1 MKEELIE
8 YLESFIS
15 PKRIK
20 LINNNLLN
28 RTRYITI
35 VLEDVYQ
42 LHNASAILRTC
53 DCLGIQDAHIIENHN
68 QYQLNSEITLGAEQ
82 WLSIYKYS
90 HSGNNTQKAIS
101 QLKKKG
107 YRIVATSSHAKN
119 ANLESFDLTNG
130 KVAFVFGAELSGIT
144 ARVEEMADE
153 FVKIPMYGFTES
165 FNISVSAAIIL
176 HQISSKLR
184 QSSIDWK
191 ISNEELI
198 DIKLDWLKKSIKK
211 PELIEK
217 YFFENIYKGKPDL

>member
-8 YLESFIS
+8 YLESFVS
-15 PKRIK
+15 PKRVK
-20 LINNNLLN
+20 LFNNNLLN

-35 VLEDVYQ
+35 VLEDIYQ

-82 WLSIYKYS
+82 WLSIYKYN
-90 HSGNNTQKAIS
+90 HSGNNTQKTIS

-119 ANLESFDLTNG
+119 ANLESFDLTKG
-130 KVAFVFGAELSGIT
+130 KVAFVFGTELSGIT

-176 HQISSKLR
+176 YQISSKLR

-191 ISNEELI
+191 ISHEELI

-217 YFFENIYKGKPDL
+217 YFFENIYKRKLDH